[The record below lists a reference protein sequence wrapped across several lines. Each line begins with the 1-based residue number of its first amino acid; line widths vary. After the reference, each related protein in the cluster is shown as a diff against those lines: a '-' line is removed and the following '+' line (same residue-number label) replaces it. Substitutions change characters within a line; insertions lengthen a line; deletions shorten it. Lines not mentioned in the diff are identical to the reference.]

1 MLSSLLPDHQSC
13 NKLEVTLTDVF
24 PLLQFHFLSSFV
36 VIELLL
42 QNHSSHEKK
51 LGTVFVI
58 HQKCLIYISTPKLML
73 VFQIFDFWCKVIEWE
88 FWVNFQT
95 LWLGRKN
102 KSRNIMTLC
111 HHLFFWCWMR
121 RTWWENLSQITFAL
135 GVVVAMLCLMLWEKL

>member
-51 LGTVFVI
+51 NLAQSLKITKNALF
-58 HQKCLIYISTPKLML
+58 IYPGL
-73 VFQIFDFWCKVIEWE
+73 
-88 FWVNFQT
+88 N
-95 LWLGRKN
+95 
-102 KSRNIMTLC
+102 
-111 HHLFFWCWMR
+111 
-121 RTWWENLSQITFAL
+121 
-135 GVVVAMLCLMLWEKL
+135 

>member
-51 LGTVFVI
+51 NLA
-58 HQKCLIYISTPKLML
+58 QS
-73 VFQIFDFWCKVIEWE
+73 FQI
-88 FWVNFQT
+88 T
-95 LWLGRKN
+95 KN
-102 KSRNIMTLC
+102 A
-111 HHLFFWCWMR
+111 LFIHPG
-121 RTWWENLSQITFAL
+121 LD
-135 GVVVAMLCLMLWEKL
+135 

>member
-51 LGTVFVI
+51 
-58 HQKCLIYISTPKLML
+58 
-73 VFQIFDFWCKVIEWE
+73 
-88 FWVNFQT
+88 
-95 LWLGRKN
+95 
-102 KSRNIMTLC
+102 
-111 HHLFFWCWMR
+111 
-121 RTWWENLSQITFAL
+121 NLAQSL
-135 GVVVAMLCLMLWEKL
+135 

>member
-51 LGTVFVI
+51 LGTVFVN
-58 HQKCLIYISTPKLML
+58 HQKCLIYISSL
-73 VFQIFDFWCKVIEWE
+73 
-88 FWVNFQT
+88 N
-95 LWLGRKN
+95 
-102 KSRNIMTLC
+102 
-111 HHLFFWCWMR
+111 
-121 RTWWENLSQITFAL
+121 
-135 GVVVAMLCLMLWEKL
+135 

>member
-51 LGTVFVI
+51 TWHSLS
-58 HQKCLIYISTPKLML
+58 KSPKMPYLYI
-73 VFQIFDFWCKVIEWE
+73 Q
-88 FWVNFQT
+88 
-95 LWLGRKN
+95 
-102 KSRNIMTLC
+102 
-111 HHLFFWCWMR
+111 
-121 RTWWENLSQITFAL
+121 A
-135 GVVVAMLCLMLWEKL
+135 